1 MVYISDLK
9 KDLSGLKSDFPKFEA
24 GEYKSLETYLLNCLI
39 DPWQL
44 KEGATLTNSIL
55 GGNV

>member
-39 DPWQL
+39 DP
-44 KEGATLTNSIL
+44 
-55 GGNV
+55 